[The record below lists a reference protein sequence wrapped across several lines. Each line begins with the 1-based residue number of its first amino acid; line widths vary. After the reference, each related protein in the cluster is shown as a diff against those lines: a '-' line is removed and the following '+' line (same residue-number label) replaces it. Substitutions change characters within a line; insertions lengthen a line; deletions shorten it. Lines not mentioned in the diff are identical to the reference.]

1 VLRRKMRHVNSDFLL
16 LFCPSDHMRLE
27 TTLSV
32 MEGNMEDLMMIKCR
46 LSVNVTVPCCRPT
59 EVGVWVHDRIRLLDP
74 VIVLILLASI
84 SES

>member
-1 VLRRKMRHVNSDFLL
+1 
-16 LFCPSDHMRLE
+16 MRLE

-74 VIVLILLASI
+74 VIVLLLLANI
-84 SES
+84 SLKVEMATSVDPPLHDHRFESDRP